1 MDRDKAILA
10 VDIGGTKTL
19 VALVTASGIAAE
31 ATVPTRREDGPDRW
45 LGAVA
50 AAASPWRGQFSGI
63 GLAVTGF
70 VRRGLWSAMNP
81 ATLGIPPDY
90 PLVARVEALFGL
102 PAVAFNDAQAAAWG
116 EHALGAGRGKDLV
129 FLTISTGIGGGIVL
143 NGRLL
148 EGLAGH
154 FGLTADGDDD
164 VFLEDRVSGRWMAS
178 EALRHGHAA
187 DARQVFAAATAGES
201 WATDIVEGSA
211 RRVARLC
218 RNIQLV
224 LDPPRIVIGGGIG
237 LADGFVE
244 RVRGLAVAPGRV
256 PAVPIVRAGLGV
268 HAGILGI
275 ADLARAMRKGGTP
288 S

>member
-1 MDRDKAILA
+1 MDQDKAILA

-19 VALVTASGIAAE
+19 VALVRGSGIVAE
-31 ATVPTRREDGPDRW
+31 LTVPTPREDGPDHW
-45 LGAVA
+45 LDAVA
-50 AAASPWRGQFSGI
+50 AAASPWRGQFRSV

-70 VRRGLWSAMNP
+70 MRNGFWSAMNP
-81 ATLGIPPDY
+81 ATLGIPADY
-90 PLVARVEALFGL
+90 PLIAKVEALFGL
-102 PAVAFNDAQAAAWG
+102 PAVALNDAQAAGWG
-116 EHALGAGRGKDLV
+116 EHMLGAGQGQDLV

-164 VFLEDRVSGRWMAS
+164 VFLEDRVSGRWMAA
-178 EALRHGHAA
+178 EARRQGHEV
-187 DARQVFAAATAGES
+187 DAREVFAAAAARET
-201 WATDIVEGSA
+201 WAVDIVEGSA
-211 RRVARLC
+211 RSVARLC

-237 LADGFVE
+237 LADGFIE
-244 RVRGLAVAPGRV
+244 RVRDLVAPPGRV
-256 PAVPIVRAGLGV
+256 PPVSICRAELGV

-275 ADLARAMRKGGTP
+275 ANLARSKLLHAGG
-288 S
+288 